1 MTFKKFIKN
10 EIEGWKKLEVTW
22 LLIACAV
29 IVGLSIYWDDTVM
42 GIISS
47 TTGVVCVVC
56 TGKGKLSAYIFGL
69 VNTVLYA
76 VISYKAALYGRDDAQ
91 CAILCAYAVCWVYVW
106 SRHMNDETHEVR
118 KKHMKAVGRIFMVLA
133 VALGTFCMGCCKET
147 RGCHAICGCVYNGFI
162 GCGDGCICKNVRGA
176 VVDMD
181 CGRCVYNIYV
191 GTKLCEWQ

>member
-76 VISYKAALYGRDDAQ
+76 VISYKAALYGETMLNALYYVPMQ
-91 CAILCAYAVCWVYVW
+91 FVGFYVW

-118 KKHMKAVGRIFMVLA
+118 KTHEGGGKDIHGAGGGTWHISVWAAV
-133 VALGTFCMGCCKET
+133 KET

>member
-1 MTFKKFIKN
+1 MTFKKFLKN
-10 EIEGWKKLEVTW
+10 EIEGWKKLEVAW

-47 TTGVVCVVC
+47 TTGVICVVC

-76 VISYKAALYGRDDAQ
+76 IISYKAALYGETMLNALYYVPMQ
-91 CAILCAYAVCWVYVW
+91 FVGFYVW
-106 SRHMNDETHEVR
+106 SRHMDDETHEVR

-133 VALGTFCMGCCKET
+133 VALGTFLYGLLSRLCLS
-147 RGCHAICGCVYNGFI
+147 ALYQ
-162 GCGDGCICKNVRGA
+162 
-176 VVDMD
+176 
-181 CGRCVYNIYV
+181 
-191 GTKLCEWQ
+191 KLLKI

>member
-22 LLIACAV
+22 LFIACAV

-76 VISYKAALYGRDDAQ
+76 VISYKAAL
-91 CAILCAYAVCWVYVW
+91 
-106 SRHMNDETHEVR
+106 
-118 KKHMKAVGRIFMVLA
+118 
-133 VALGTFCMGCCKET
+133 
-147 RGCHAICGCVYNGFI
+147 
-162 GCGDGCICKNVRGA
+162 
-176 VVDMD
+176 
-181 CGRCVYNIYV
+181 
-191 GTKLCEWQ
+191 

>member
-76 VISYKAALYGRDDAQ
+76 VISYKAALYGETMLNALYYVPMQ
-91 CAILCAYAVCWVYVW
+91 FVGFYVW

-133 VALGTFCMGCCKET
+133 VALGTFLYGLLLK
-147 RGCHAICGCVYNGFI
+147 RLGDAICGCVYNGFI

>member
-56 TGKGKLSAYIFGL
+56 TGRKVVSVHIRSCEYCALRGYI
-69 VNTVLYA
+69 V
-76 VISYKAALYGRDDAQ
+76 
-91 CAILCAYAVCWVYVW
+91 
-106 SRHMNDETHEVR
+106 
-118 KKHMKAVGRIFMVLA
+118 
-133 VALGTFCMGCCKET
+133 
-147 RGCHAICGCVYNGFI
+147 
-162 GCGDGCICKNVRGA
+162 
-176 VVDMD
+176 
-181 CGRCVYNIYV
+181 
-191 GTKLCEWQ
+191 

>member
-76 VISYKAALYGRDDAQ
+76 VI
-91 CAILCAYAVCWVYVW
+91 
-106 SRHMNDETHEVR
+106 
-118 KKHMKAVGRIFMVLA
+118 FMCFFLTSCVSS
-133 VALGTFCMGCCKET
+133 F
-147 RGCHAICGCVYNGFI
+147 ICL
-162 GCGDGCICKNVRGA
+162 DH
-176 VVDMD
+176 
-181 CGRCVYNIYV
+181 
-191 GTKLCEWQ
+191 T

>member
-76 VISYKAALYGRDDAQ
+76 VISYKAALYDDAQ
-91 CAILCAYAVCWVYVW
+91 CAILCAYAVCWILCVV
-106 SRHMNDETHEVR
+106 
-118 KKHMKAVGRIFMVLA
+118 KAY
-133 VALGTFCMGCCKET
+133 E
-147 RGCHAICGCVYNGFI
+147 
-162 GCGDGCICKNVRGA
+162 
-176 VVDMD
+176 
-181 CGRCVYNIYV
+181 
-191 GTKLCEWQ
+191 